1 MTRTRAGKKVDRLDA
16 RIAVLDR
23 QRRALETQALGAEI
37 GDADR
42 RASYFALADVTQRR
56 KLIALTRRIGELG
69 REHRDATV
77 AYWRIV
83 TDETRAKLDD
93 LRSDAPGSNWRRG
106 IWWDVLTVFWILVG
120 FGWLTFQ
127 VAGAIG
133 GALAAGLWSR
143 YIVTSRAAARLAFL
157 RQGDDAL
164 RSSES
169 QLRSAER
176 DAAVATHDLFSASEE
191 ATGTAD
197 ADVSRPAVTA

>member
-23 QRRALETQALGAEI
+23 QRRALETQALGAEV
-37 GDADR
+37 GEADR
-42 RASYFALADVTQRR
+42 RASYFAIADVARRR
-56 KLIALTRRIGELG
+56 KLIALTRRIEELG

-77 AYWRIV
+77 VYWRIV
-83 TDETRAKLDD
+83 TDETRAKLED

-143 YIVTSRAAARLAFL
+143 YIVTSRAASRVAFL

-169 QLRSAER
+169 QLGSAER
-176 DAAVATHDLFSASEE
+176 DAAVETHELFSASEE

-197 ADVSRPAVTA
+197 SDVSRPAVTA